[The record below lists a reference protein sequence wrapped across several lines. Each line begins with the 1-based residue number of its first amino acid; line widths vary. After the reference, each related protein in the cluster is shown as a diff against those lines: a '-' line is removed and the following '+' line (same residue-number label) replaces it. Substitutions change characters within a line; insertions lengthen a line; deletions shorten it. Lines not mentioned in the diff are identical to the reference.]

1 MQHLNHRFIHS
12 FMLGSSHHAVVSQL
26 IGPVTQYQCYMK
38 YFYSHGTLSYFNEV
52 FHSGQ
57 KSHELVLA
65 LFGIVVLPPRL
76 TAATVQRHR
85 PFPLRALLK
94 AASSVGGAK
103 PNVVVVDWLHIFV
116 VTDASQGRA
125 GGRAPWCLLLSL
137 GVTEM

>member
-1 MQHLNHRFIHS
+1 
-12 FMLGSSHHAVVSQL
+12 MLHEVLLLTRDV
-26 IGPVTQYQCYMK
+26 
-38 YFYSHGTLSYFNEV
+38 NEV

-65 LFGIVVLPPRL
+65 LFGVVVLPPRL

-103 PNVVVVDWLHIFV
+103 PNVVVVDWLHSE
-116 VTDASQGRA
+116 T
-125 GGRAPWCLLLSL
+125 SL
-137 GVTEM
+137 